1 MRRKSKAKREAKL
14 AETSHVASVDA
25 KNYGTCESQKRKP
38 SRNGHMVHAEETIP
52 LTYGQI
58 DEIPDVSLF
67 VLKGVFKLNEIRIET
82 FQNSFDKTKLFL
94 AKFKKSLLTKFV

>member
-1 MRRKSKAKREAKL
+1 
-14 AETSHVASVDA
+14 
-25 KNYGTCESQKRKP
+25 
-38 SRNGHMVHAEETIP
+38 MVHAEETIP